1 MGVVFKKERASFNF
15 ILTFSSVIFLWLFGV
30 DVFALFIYTIYI
42 SIISVSQEEPSL
54 KHLINRYVNFAN
66 QQFLRRKDIVESKFL
81 IAVNYSV

>member
-54 KHLINRYVNFAN
+54 
-66 QQFLRRKDIVESKFL
+66 
-81 IAVNYSV
+81 IASN